1 MSDVAQGG
9 GTVFPEL
16 GLSVK
21 PKKGA
26 GVFWFNLFPSG
37 DGNYA
42 TRHAACPVLQ
52 GSKWGNLIY
61 ILYIYNVMY
70 CMSH

>member
-21 PKKGA
+21 PKKGT

-52 GSKWGNLIY
+52 GSKWGKY
-61 ILYIYNVMY
+61 IIFT
-70 CMSH
+70 